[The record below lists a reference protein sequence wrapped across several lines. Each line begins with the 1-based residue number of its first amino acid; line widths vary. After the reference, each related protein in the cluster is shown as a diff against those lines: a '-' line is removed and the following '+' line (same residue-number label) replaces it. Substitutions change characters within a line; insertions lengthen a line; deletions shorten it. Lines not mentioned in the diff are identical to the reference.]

1 MTKSSASEGES
12 ASKLISNRIA
22 ELGDWRGETLG
33 RMRKLIKAADPDV
46 VEEWKWM
53 GTPVW
58 SHDGIICTGES
69 YKKVVKLT
77 FAKGASLKDPARL
90 FNSSLVSRNL
100 RRRRSLRHMMANRL
114 FIGCLVSACT
124 VACAR
129 TEGAS
134 APAYEVTARFPHDST
149 SYTQGLVWADSILY
163 ESTGRY
169 GYSELRRVDLRSGRV
184 LASRSLAANRFGE
197 GLALVKGR
205 LFQLTWQSGVAYVY
219 DAATLA
225 PRDSF
230 TYAGEGWGLATDGAS
245 LFMSDGSDSLRIL
258 SPATFHTDRVV
269 HVRYKGAPLYKL
281 NELEYVD
288 GSVLANVY
296 ESNWVVRIDPAS
308 GEVRELLDFADL
320 YPDRAASAEVM
331 NGIALSPDKGQ
342 LLLTGKL
349 WPVMFQVRFRPSS
362 APR

>member
-1 MTKSSASEGES
+1 MTP
-12 ASKLISNRIA
+12 NRFFIA
-22 ELGDWRGETLG
+22 
-33 RMRKLIKAADPDV
+33 
-46 VEEWKWM
+46 
-53 GTPVW
+53 
-58 SHDGIICTGES
+58 
-69 YKKVVKLT
+69 
-77 FAKGASLKDPARL
+77 
-90 FNSSLVSRNL
+90 
-100 RRRRSLRHMMANRL
+100 
-114 FIGCLVSACT
+114 CLVSVCT

-134 APAYEVTARFPHDST
+134 APAYEVTARYPHDST

-169 GYSELRRVDLRSGRV
+169 GYSQLRRVDLRSGKA

-197 GLALVKGR
+197 GLALVKDR

-245 LFMSDGSDSLRIL
+245 LIMSDGSDSLRIL
-258 SPATFHTDRVV
+258 SPATFHTERVV

-288 GSVLANVY
+288 GNVLANIY

-331 NGIALSPDKGQ
+331 NGIALSPSKGQ

-349 WPVMFQVRFRPSS
+349 WPVMFQVRLLPSAS
-362 APR
+362 HR